1 MRRIARPVSAWR
13 INLYDHQSVGWK
25 CRRYGLANLPR
36 RIATST
42 QTAGDIG
49 GSNQGGLQP
58 GLRGYSAFCDF
69 TDCLGGERDL
79 MSRRE
84 VNRERQAV
92 KHILA
97 LSDRLWAISK
107 IGATR
112 ASEQHESSF
121 LMFGAG
127 PVDVARLQSPDEKTH
142 PFPSRI
148 GTGKMEKFTGP
159 G

>member
-25 CRRYGLANLPR
+25 CRRYDLDNLPR

-79 MSRRE
+79 MSPRE
-84 VNRERQAV
+84 GNREKHAGT
-92 KHILA
+92 HILS
-97 LSDRLWAISK
+97 LSDRLWSISQ
-107 IGATR
+107 IRPTH
-112 ASEQHESSF
+112 SPVQPEST
-121 LMFGAG
+121 L
-127 PVDVARLQSPDEKTH
+127 PH
-142 PFPSRI
+142 
-148 GTGKMEKFTGP
+148 
-159 G
+159 